1 VGPFEVGRVVVQ
13 FLGARLH
20 ERVFSSYENNAIG
33 VDVFLELWLHQFSH
47 CLLVDLIF
55 NSWDLLAL
63 FVYGWRF
70 FLWGF
75 WLDDE
80 NLLGRYI
87 AERIAI

>member
-1 VGPFEVGRVVVQ
+1 
-13 FLGARLH
+13 
-20 ERVFSSYENNAIG
+20 
-33 VDVFLELWLHQFSH
+33 LELWLHQFSH
-47 CLLVDLIF
+47 SLLVDLIF
-55 NSWDLLAL
+55 NSWNLFAL
-63 FVYGWRF
+63 FVDGWRF